1 MQAAPDVSP
10 WPKRLLIA
18 GITMSA
24 IGLILFFSLG
34 DNLSEHLDPRES
46 AQYKVEFGGDLKVNL
61 SEGCW
66 VVHVIESDENYD
78 IVLTETDGQT
88 LGEEITES
96 CKADYAAQSLDGT
109 EFTKIGTYKIDEDTQ
124 VEVSITCDED
134 SDCSNIVVFLNDD
147 YKTTMETFADIPILV
162 SFALCC
168 LGFLLIPF
176 GWMLIVINRGKAT
189 QVQIAQQQMIQTIEP
204 NDEEIP
210 YANGQQMLTT
220 DQIYQM
226 MRGNLPDETSQENI
240 PPPFVDVKD
249 IVPVVQKKEGG
260 GSANKASSH
269 TSGKAPADDSWRKW
283 DEA

>member
-18 GITMSA
+18 GITMSVL
-24 IGLILFFSLG
+24 GLILF
-34 DNLSEHLDPRES
+34 LSNSDSFFEHQDPRES
-46 AQYKVEFGGDLKVNL
+46 AQHKVEYGGDLNVNL

-66 VVHVIESDENYD
+66 VVHVIESDEDYD
-78 IVLTETDGQT
+78 IVLSETDGET
-88 LGEEITES
+88 LGEEISKS
-96 CKADYAAQSLDGT
+96 CKADYTAQSSDGT
-109 EFTKIGTYKIDEDTQ
+109 EFTKIGAYKIEGDTQ
-124 VEVSITCDED
+124 IEVSITCDTD
-134 SDCSNIVVFLNDD
+134 SDCSDIVVFLNDD
-147 YKTTMETFADIPILV
+147 YKTTMETFADLPILI
-162 SFALCC
+162 SFAMCC

-226 MRGNLPDETSQENI
+226 MRGNLPDESRQENI
-240 PPPFVDVKD
+240 PPPFVDVKK
-249 IVPVVQKKEGG
+249 IVPVVQKKEVG

>member
-1 MQAAPDVSP
+1 MQATPDVSP

-18 GITMSA
+18 GITMSV
-24 IGLILFFSLG
+24 IGLILFLSLG

-46 AQYKVEFGGDLKVNL
+46 AQHKVEYGEDSIVNL

-66 VVHVIESDENYD
+66 VVHVVESNEENE
-78 IVLTETDGQT
+78 IVLSETDGQSH
-88 LGEEITES
+88 GEEITED

-109 EFTKIGTYKIDEDTQ
+109 KFTKIGTYKIDEDTQ
-124 VEVSITCDED
+124 VAVSIDCDAD
-134 SDCSNIVVFLNDD
+134 SDCSDVVVFLNDD
-147 YKTTMETFADIPILV
+147 YKTTMETFADLPILI

-176 GWMLIVINRGKAT
+176 GWILMVINRGKGA
-189 QVQIAQQQMIQTIEP
+189 QVQLAQQQMVQAMEP
-204 NDEEIP
+204 NNEEIP
-210 YANGQQMLTT
+210 YSDGSQMLTT

-226 MRGNLPDETSQENI
+226 MRGNLPDENKQENV
-240 PPPFVDVKD
+240 PPPFADVKET
-249 IVPVVQKKEGG
+249 VPVVQKKETM

-269 TSGKAPADDSWRKW
+269 TSEKPPADDSWRKW